1 MGSRWKRSVVSENV
15 RVSLG
20 NWKKRVRAKQSASVG
35 LVSAASNSSSDS
47 LVDNMNKMD
56 DFTSGA
62 GSISMEGSC
71 SMVKDPSI
79 LNQDTSAPEHSLH
92 SNHSCDTDLG
102 DHDDLIDVE

>member
-1 MGSRWKRSVVSENV
+1 MGSRLKRSVVSENV

-35 LVSAASNSSSDS
+35 LVSAASNSSS
-47 LVDNMNKMD
+47 MD

-62 GSISMEGSC
+62 GSMMMEGS
-71 SMVKDPSI
+71 SSIVKDLSI

-92 SNHSCDTDLG
+92 SYHSCDTDLD